1 MEKYNFKNESLV
13 WKVVE
18 EDKKLSNENPFIS
31 NKFLLLKSL
40 NKKQIEQIE
49 KELLYIEESIYQTI
63 QKHPEYI
70 TSDEDYFEIP
80 ESLISSGK
88 EITNSF
94 CNGNITTKELL
105 DIQKQNYIQN
115 FNFLTIENKEEI
127 DGYNIKNLKNLIL
140 QPINEKIE
148 KIKEANIFNEK
159 TIQYLED
166 QKQNIINAIE
176 GKTPYN
182 PPKKELKEHLIS
194 VALRELGYEDHEI
207 STHQTLNFIEHINYI
222 KKFENIT
229 LDFKDYDD
237 TYIENYKKS
246 PINNV
251 QKLKLK

>member
-1 MEKYNFKNESLV
+1 MEKYNFKNEKLV

-18 EDKKLSNENPFIS
+18 EDKKLSNENPRIS

-49 KELLYIEESIYQTI
+49 KELLYIEESIFQTI

-94 CNGNITTKELL
+94 CNGNITPKELL
-105 DIQKQNYIQN
+105 DIKKQNYIQN

-159 TIQYLED
+159 TIQY
-166 QKQNIINAIE
+166 
-176 GKTPYN
+176 
-182 PPKKELKEHLIS
+182 
-194 VALRELGYEDHEI
+194 
-207 STHQTLNFIEHINYI
+207 
-222 KKFENIT
+222 
-229 LDFKDYDD
+229 
-237 TYIENYKKS
+237 
-246 PINNV
+246 
-251 QKLKLK
+251 